1 MEYKLFLIPLVIM
14 VINQGLKVVVDMFRG
29 EFSWPSVFSYGGM
42 PSSHA
47 AVVVSLATLMAHYE
61 GLDSPAF
68 AISLILA
75 LLTIRDAVGIRWHL
89 GTHGKILNRLVKELP
104 DSEEYRFPIL
114 KERFGHK
121 STEVIVG
128 MMVGFALTVLAIQF
142 IK

>member
-1 MEYKLFLIPLVIM
+1 MEYKLFLIPLAIM
-14 VINQGLKVVVDMFRG
+14 IINQGIKVIVDMFSG
-29 EFSWPSVFSYGGM
+29 NFSWPSLFSYGGM

-47 AVVVSLATLMAHYE
+47 AVVVSLATLMAYYE
-61 GLDSPAF
+61 GLNSPAF

-128 MMVGFALTVLAIQF
+128 IIIGFLLTMLAIQ
-142 IK
+142 IIN

>member
-47 AVVVSLATLMAHYE
+47 AE